1 MSFFVDPV
9 ALLLIGV
16 ILQILSSNYNFA
28 KSVTYTLAAATL
40 TSFIFGGIALYLDWY
55 RWVIPGIADLKGSY
69 IILDQ
74 GFTGFTKETFPVWLA
89 MMFLTLYPFWF
100 ALGFETSKKYQ
111 LSKKIVP
118 VLVVG
123 VLLLA
128 APSIVQSRFLV
139 H

>member
-1 MSFFVDPV
+1 MSFFVDPIG
-9 ALLLIGV
+9 LFLIGA
-16 ILQILSSNYNFA
+16 ILYILSTNYNFA

-40 TSFIFGGIALYLDWY
+40 TSFTFGGIALYMDWY
-55 RWVIPGIADLKGSY
+55 RWIIPGIADLKGSY

-74 GFTGFTKETFPVWLA
+74 GLTGFTKETFPAWLP

-100 ALGFETSKKYQ
+100 ALGYETAKKYK

-118 VLVVG
+118 LLVIG

-128 APSIVQSRFLV
+128 IPSIVQSRFIV